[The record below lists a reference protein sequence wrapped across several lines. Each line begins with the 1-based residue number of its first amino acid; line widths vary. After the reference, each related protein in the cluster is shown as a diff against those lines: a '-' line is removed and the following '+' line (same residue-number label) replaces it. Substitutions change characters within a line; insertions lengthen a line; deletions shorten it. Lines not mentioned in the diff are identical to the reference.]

1 MSYQIENIVE
11 ARRAGEEV
19 AAADFAHEAW
29 GRARPAR
36 IARYWSGA
44 AAPEGRHAD
53 ARVVWTDAALVVK
66 FDCRQ
71 EEPLVVSP
79 APNLREKTLGLWDR
93 DVCEIFLA
101 PDPSAPERYF
111 EFEAAP
117 TGEWIDL
124 AIHWRPQGRE
134 TDWRYRSRMQTA
146 ARLVDDS
153 LTVAIRIPFR
163 SLGRSPRAGDRWRA
177 NLFRCVGPDPVYRYL
192 AWQPTYTEQP
202 NFHVP
207 ESFGWLVF
215 K

>member
-1 MSYQIENIVE
+1 MSV
-11 ARRAGEEV
+11 
-19 AAADFAHEAW
+19 ADFEHEAW
-29 GRARPAR
+29 GRARPAH
-36 IARYWSGA
+36 IARYWSGE
-44 AAPEGRHAD
+44 AAPEGRHAE

-71 EEPLVVSP
+71 EEPLVVST

-101 PDPSAPERYF
+101 PDAAAPERYF

-134 TDWRYRSRMQTA
+134 TDWPTAKHCNGGAHRRHRERNIRSFKSPPPL
-146 ARLVDDS
+146 ARGAL
-153 LTVAIRIPFR
+153 
-163 SLGRSPRAGDRWRA
+163 RA
-177 NLFRCVGPDPVYRYL
+177 NLFPASGPTLYRYI
-192 AWQPTYTEQP
+192 ACNRSPPKP
-202 NFHVP
+202 NSTSR
-207 ESFGWLVF
+207 ELRARL